1 MLVIIDLPSYLLQH
15 YYYLISSYICV
26 GEQADLVVCD
36 GAPDVTGL
44 HDMDIYIQGQLLLG
58 ALHIAQHVLRP
69 GGTFVAKIFRGKD
82 VWLLT
87 SQLEQLFKDVVV
99 TKPPSSRNSS
109 IESFV
114 VCRNYS
120 PAEGLDPR
128 ALTFFLNAWPMCIV
142 DKLRG
147 VNRTLV
153 PFVACGDVSGWD
165 ADTTFPLYLPG
176 KPRYEWRPPVQPP
189 ISPPYNRAQSL
200 QHQLDRSIS
209 HISLID

>member
-1 MLVIIDLPSYLLQH
+1 MS
-15 YYYLISSYICV
+15 
-26 GEQADLVVCD
+26 ADLVVCD

-69 GGTFVAKIFRGKD
+69 GGTFVAKMFRGKD

-87 SQLEQLFKDVVV
+87 SQLEQLFNEVTV

-114 VCRNYS
+114 VCRNFS

-128 ALTFFLNAWPMCIV
+128 ALTSFLNAWPVCDV
-142 DKLRG
+142 LNLRLG
-147 VNRTLV
+147 ADRRLV
-153 PFVACGDVSGWD
+153 PFVACGDISGWD
-165 ADTTFPLYLPG
+165 SDTTFPLDMEG
-176 KPRYEWRPPVQPP
+176 KPKYVWKPPVQPP
-189 ISPPYNRAQSL
+189 ISPPYARAN
-200 QHQLDRSIS
+200 QHNLDSSMSQIN
-209 HISLID
+209 LND

>member
-1 MLVIIDLPSYLLQH
+1 M
-15 YYYLISSYICV
+15 
-26 GEQADLVVCD
+26 
-36 GAPDVTGL
+36 TGL

-69 GGTFVAKIFRGKD
+69 GGTFVAKMFRGKD

-87 SQLEQLFKDVVV
+87 SQLEQLFTDVIV

-114 VCRNYS
+114 VCGGYS
-120 PAEGLDPR
+120 PAEGLDPH
-128 ALTFFLNAWPMCIV
+128 ALTSFLSMWPACDV
-142 DKLRG
+142 DELRG

-165 ADTTFPLYLPG
+165 ADTTFPLAMEG
-176 KPRYEWRPPVQPP
+176 KPRYHWRPPVQLP
-189 ISPPYNRAQSL
+189 IAPPYSRALNAHHPLDSSMSRISL
-200 QHQLDRSIS
+200 NQLD
-209 HISLID
+209 D